1 MAHGLKIFACTRTMN
16 ESRNIDRFCQSFAWA
31 DRILVGDGGSTDDT
45 ITKAEAYPNVTVR
58 AYPIRNVS
66 KGVTWNPQG
75 PMCQWL
81 WDWAR
86 KDGADWVVE
95 EDCDSVPNTKLR
107 TEMRSIIEAN
117 NAKVDMIGAARL
129 YQWGT
134 TRSHFPQLA
143 HVGKTGPWAVDSY
156 FTWRASLTNF
166 KFNDDPVHQGWVPDP
181 KEAKVRLMTLMPPY
195 CFIHRFALDEDDI
208 EKKTKSHDAG
218 VDYKVQHQHP
228 LQFGG
233 PLTDMPEWA
242 TEDE

>member
-1 MAHGLKIFACTRTMN
+1 MANGLKIVACTRTMN
-16 ESRNIDRFCQSFAWA
+16 ESRNIDRFCRSFAWA
-31 DRILVGDGGSTDDT
+31 DRILVADGGSVDDT
-45 ITKAEAYPNVTVR
+45 IIKARTYPNVEVR
-58 AYPIRNVS
+58 DYLVRNTTR
-66 KGVTWNPQG
+66 GVTWNPQG

-86 KDGADWVVE
+86 AEGSDWLVM
-95 EDCDSVPNTKLR
+95 EDCDSVPNTLLR
-107 TEMRSIIEAN
+107 TEMRMLIQRHDLDA
-117 NAKVDMIGAARL
+117 DMIGAARL

-156 FTWRASLTNF
+156 FAWRVSLTQF
-166 KFNDDPVHQGWVPDP
+166 KFNDGTVHQGWVPDP
-181 KEAKVRLMTLMPPY
+181 KEAGIRLLTLQPPY
-195 CFIHRFALDEDDI
+195 CFIHRFALDERDI
-208 EKKTKSHDAG
+208 EKKTASHDAG

-242 TEDE
+242 TED